1 MLSRILALFGSC
13 SNRTSWLSTVS
24 RLSLV
29 SVRNSRNRSSMK
41 QALGRTGARLRHAF
55 QSVASFSAKRLI
67 LVEQLE
73 KNGLNKEIRR
83 PHGIKAARKSLVNHV
98 CSGSGN
104 DHRIALG
111 RQHDLKSA
119 GLRQ

>member
-29 SVRNSRNRSSMK
+29 SVRNSRNKSSMK
-41 QALGRTGARLRHAF
+41 LAFVRAQLRHAF
-55 QSVASFSAKRLI
+55 QNLASFSAKRLI

-73 KNGLNKEIRR
+73 KNALNKEIRHRTASAGR
-83 PHGIKAARKSLVNHV
+83 PQLLVNHIP
-98 CSGSGN
+98 CWRASGSRH
-104 DHRIALG
+104 DHRVPFG
-111 RQHDLKSA
+111 
-119 GLRQ
+119 